1 MWDPIFWTSENF
13 YLIGNRWKS
22 NWWKLASR
30 SERLFLHHQL
40 FWLML
45 LFRSHLTANK
55 TLTAFL
61 SSNSYWICWSQM
73 SDLSFYRYPKKY
85 IIFWARF
92 WLLLSITG
100 LCCRQFE
107 SFFIVKLHNVIC
119 NLSTSNPSHPL
130 SFVIQIRCV
139 TSNRKVKVEKH
150 GRN

>member
-30 SERLFLHHQL
+30 SERLFLHHKL

-55 TLTAFL
+55 LYPPSQAQILIEYVEVKCQINL
-61 SSNSYWICWSQM
+61 SI
-73 SDLSFYRYPKKY
+73 DIPKKS

-100 LCCRQFE
+100 FSWRQFE